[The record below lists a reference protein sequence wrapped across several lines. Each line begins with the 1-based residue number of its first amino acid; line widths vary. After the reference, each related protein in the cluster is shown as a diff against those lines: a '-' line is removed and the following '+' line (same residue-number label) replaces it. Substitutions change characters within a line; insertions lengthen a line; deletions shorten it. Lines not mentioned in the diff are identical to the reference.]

1 MKLLILQWGKHRSIV
16 EETYFDNG
24 EQNILI
30 VNNDYLMNLDDMG
43 VIL

>member
-1 MKLLILQWGKHRSIV
+1 MKLLILQWGTERSIV

-24 EQNILI
+24 EKNILI
-30 VNNDYLMNLDDMG
+30 VNNDYLINLDDMG

>member
-1 MKLLILQWGKHRSIV
+1 MKLLILQWGKYRSIV

-43 VIL
+43 VLL